1 MLAFCSLATNQLG
14 TVRAAHMR
22 FWGRCRFAAG
32 YHNRLRRLNARQA
45 GNDDQADQAQKRAN
59 NEPQQAASPFAPGN
73 GRAGGCNDDP
83 NYCNFHFFYLSVHLI
98 GRILHYT
105 LCGGNSARAR
115 TTPSQNTRSPS
126 GKSTC
131 SGTWIASFEA
141 LTISFRALA
150 AESARFRLVLIE
162 YLPSVF
168 SGVL

>member
-1 MLAFCSLATNQLG
+1 MFPAVLLWHKRASAMLAFCSLATNQLG

-105 LCGGNSARAR
+105 LCGGNSARAHNAI
-115 TTPSQNTRSPS
+115 PKHS
-126 GKSTC
+126 
-131 SGTWIASFEA
+131 I
-141 LTISFRALA
+141 TIWQIHMLRHLDC
-150 AESARFRLVLIE
+150 
-162 YLPSVF
+162 VF
-168 SGVL
+168 